1 MGQSVG
7 RGLDPSVG
15 VYGRHG
21 ACPPP
26 RGRGRACPARG
37 FSRGW
42 AAAEGFRG
50 VGDAAPYAGGCPLTG
65 SHANL
70 RRGAGI
76 PPYGCNSR
84 KRGRGGHSLMGRS
97 VGRGLDPSVG
107 VYGRHGAC
115 PPPRG
120 RGRACP
126 ARGFSRGW
134 AAAEGFRGVG
144 DAAPYAGG
152 CPLTGSHANLRRG
165 AGIPPYGC
173 NSRKRGRG
181 GHSLMGRSVG
191 RGLDPSVGVYGRHGA
206 CPPPRGRGRA
216 CPARGFSRGWAAA
229 EGFRGVG
236 DAAPYVGDR
245 PLMGCRANLRR
256 GVGTPPYGCNSRKRG
271 RGGLY
276 AAREFIWDA
285 VRRLLFFFQHWAGH
299 TVENVSSL
307 PGMDV

>member
-1 MGQSVG
+1 MMGQSVG

-37 FSRGW
+37 W

-50 VGDAAPYAGGCPLTG
+50 VGDAAPYVGGCPLTG
-65 SHANL
+65 SRANL
-70 RRGAGI
+70 RRGAST

-120 RGRACP
+120 R
-126 ARGFSRGW
+126 
-134 AAAEGFRGVG
+134 
-144 DAAPYAGG
+144 D
-152 CPLTGSHANLRRG
+152 
-165 AGIPPYGC
+165 
-173 NSRKRGRG
+173 
-181 GHSLMGRSVG
+181 
-191 RGLDPSVGVYGRHGA
+191 
-206 CPPPRGRGRA
+206 RA

-236 DAAPYVGDR
+236 DAAPYVGGC
-245 PLMGCRANLRR
+245 PLTVSRANLRR
-256 GVGTPPYGCNSRKRG
+256 GVGTPPYGCHSRKRG

-276 AAREFIWDA
+276 AAREFMRDA
-285 VRRLLFFFQHWAGH
+285 VRRLLFFFQHRASH

>member
-50 VGDAAPYAGGCPLTG
+50 VGDAAPYVGGCPLTV
-65 SHANL
+65 SRANL
-70 RRGAGI
+70 RRGAGT

-84 KRGRGGHSLMGRS
+84 NHCRGGHSLMGRSVGRGLDPSVGVYGRHGACPPPRGRGGHSLMGRS
-97 VGRGLDPSVG
+97 VGRGLDPSAG

-134 AAAEGFRGVG
+134 AAAEGFRGVL
-144 DAAPYAGG
+144 DAAPYVGG
-152 CPLTGSHANLRRG
+152 CPLTGS
-165 AGIPPYGC
+165 
-173 NSRKRGRG
+173 
-181 GHSLMGRSVG
+181 
-191 RGLDPSVGVYGRHGA
+191 
-206 CPPPRGRGRA
+206 
-216 CPARGFSRGWAAA
+216 
-229 EGFRGVG
+229 
-236 DAAPYVGDR
+236 
-245 PLMGCRANLRR
+245 RANLRR
-256 GVGTPPYGCNSRKRG
+256 GVGTPPYGCNSRNR
-271 RGGLY
+271 
-276 AAREFIWDA
+276 
-285 VRRLLFFFQHWAGH
+285 
-299 TVENVSSL
+299 
-307 PGMDV
+307 

>member
-1 MGQSVG
+1 MPGPGVFPGMGGDGRFPGRRGRRPLRGWLPVDGWPCELAAGCGHSLMGQSVG
-7 RGLDPSVG
+7 RGFDPSMD

-42 AAAEGFRG
+42 AVTGGFRG

-65 SHANL
+65 CRANL
-70 RRGAGI
+70 RRGVGT

-84 KRGRGGHSLMGRS
+84 KRCRGGHSLMGRS

-120 RGRACP
+120 RG
-126 ARGFSRGW
+126 
-134 AAAEGFRGVG
+134 
-144 DAAPYAGG
+144 
-152 CPLTGSHANLRRG
+152 
-165 AGIPPYGC
+165 
-173 NSRKRGRG
+173 
-181 GHSLMGRSVG
+181 
-191 RGLDPSVGVYGRHGA
+191 
-206 CPPPRGRGRA
+206 
-216 CPARGFSRGWAAA
+216 
-229 EGFRGVG
+229 
-236 DAAPYVGDR
+236 
-245 PLMGCRANLRR
+245 
-256 GVGTPPYGCNSRKRG
+256 
-271 RGGLY
+271 GLY
-276 AAREFIWDA
+276 AAREFIWDV

>member
-1 MGQSVG
+1 
-7 RGLDPSVG
+7 
-15 VYGRHG
+15 
-21 ACPPP
+21 
-26 RGRGRACPARG
+26 
-37 FSRGW
+37 
-42 AAAEGFRG
+42 
-50 VGDAAPYAGGCPLTG
+50 
-65 SHANL
+65 
-70 RRGAGI
+70 
-76 PPYGCNSR
+76 
-84 KRGRGGHSLMGRS
+84 MGRS

-134 AAAEGFRGVG
+134 AVTGGFRGVG
-144 DAAPYAGG
+144 DAAPYVGG
-152 CPLTGSHANLRRG
+152 CPLTGSRANLRRG
-165 AGIPPYGC
+165 AGTPPYGW
-173 NSRKRGRG
+173 NSRKRCRGRALVDG
-181 GHSLMGRSVG
+181 SSVG

-216 CPARGFSRGWAAA
+216 CPAQGVSRGWAVSGAS
-229 EGFRGVG
+229 GTPPPTWVG
-236 DAAPYVGDR
+236 C
-245 PLMGCRANLRR
+245 PLTGSRANLRR

-276 AAREFIWDA
+276 AAREFVRDA

>member
-1 MGQSVG
+1 MRWKPSGTIKRLYAYIKN
-7 RGLDPSVG
+7 RGSPGKRDCL
-15 VYGRHG
+15 
-21 ACPPP
+21 
-26 RGRGRACPARG
+26 G
-37 FSRGW
+37 FLSPFPHR
-42 AAAEGFRG
+42 
-50 VGDAAPYAGGCPLTG
+50 
-65 SHANL
+65 
-70 RRGAGI
+70 
-76 PPYGCNSR
+76 
-84 KRGRGGHSLMGRS
+84 RGRGGHSLMGRS

-134 AAAEGFRGVG
+134 AAAEGFRGGG
-144 DAAPYAGG
+144 DAAPYVGG
-152 CPLTGSHANLRRG
+152 CPLTGCRANLRRG
-165 AGIPPYGC
+165 VGTPPYGC
-173 NSRKRGRG
+173 NSRKCGRG

-216 CPARGFSRGWAAA
+216 CPARGFSRGWAVTG
-229 EGFRGVG
+229 GFRGVG
-236 DAAPYVGDR
+236 DAAPYVGGC
-245 PLMGCRANLRR
+245 PLTGCRANLRR
-256 GVGTPPYGCNSRKRG
+256 GVGTPPYGWNSRKRC

-276 AAREFIWDA
+276 AAREFMWDA